1 MKRAKTRIN
10 QFAVLLQKLQAE
22 HTEDEHGAASPFL
35 LLKPVS
41 DNVDWPDNENRVHGK
56 RCRRMN
62 GRH

>member
-1 MKRAKTRIN
+1 MVPLR
-10 QFAVLLQKLQAE
+10 
-22 HTEDEHGAASPFL
+22 PFL
-35 LLKPVS
+35 LLKLVS